1 MSITPDEMIVL
12 IPQVEQLVKA
22 LNESLRRDIDGKVRI
37 TKTEA
42 KKICKLAA
50 QLALHFAKDALD

>member
-1 MSITPDEMIVL
+1 MIVL

>member
-22 LNESLRRDIDGKVRI
+22 LNESLRRDIEGKVRI